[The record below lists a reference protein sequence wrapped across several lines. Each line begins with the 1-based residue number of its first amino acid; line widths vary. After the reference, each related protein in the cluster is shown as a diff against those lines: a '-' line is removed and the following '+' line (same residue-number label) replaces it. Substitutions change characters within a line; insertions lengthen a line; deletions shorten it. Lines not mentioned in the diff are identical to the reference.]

1 MNYNQFCQN
10 IGYTDKGTRD
20 WDNVKVRA
28 AYVKAFRPFFTLTEL
43 GRQIGKSHAT
53 IIHYQKLKFPRDKFY
68 ESTLDIAEKL
78 RGTIP
83 VPQVDEDEVMVTSVL
98 NYDYLLEQNA
108 KLATQVKEL
117 EAKLATLKEFVN
129 GI

>member
-1 MNYNQFCQN
+1 MNYKQFCKN

-20 WDNVKVRA
+20 WNNVKVRA
-28 AYVKAFRPFFTLTEL
+28 AYGKAFRPVFTLTEL
-43 GRQIGKSHAT
+43 GRQMGKTHAT
-53 IIHYQKLKFPRDKFY
+53 IIHYEKLKFPRDKFY

-83 VPQVDEDEVMVTSVL
+83 VPQEDEDEVMVTSVL

-108 KLATQVKEL
+108 KLVIQVKKL

>member
-1 MNYNQFCQN
+1 M
-10 IGYTDKGTRD
+10 
-20 WDNVKVRA
+20 
-28 AYVKAFRPFFTLTEL
+28 
-43 GRQIGKSHAT
+43 GKTHAT
-53 IIHYQKLKFPRDKFY
+53 IIHYEKLKFPRDKFY

-83 VPQVDEDEVMVTSVL
+83 VPQEDEDEVMVTSVL

-108 KLATQVKEL
+108 KLVIQVKKL

>member
-1 MNYNQFCQN
+1 MNYKQFCQN

-20 WDNVKVRA
+20 LNNVKVRA

-43 GRQIGKSHAT
+43 GRQMGKNHAT
-53 IIHYQKLKFPRDKFY
+53 IIHYEKLKFHRDKFY
-68 ESTLDIAEKL
+68 EATYEIAEKL

-83 VPQVDEDEVMVTSVL
+83 VPQVDEQSVMVTSVL

-108 KLATQVKEL
+108 KLVSQVKEL
-117 EAKLATLKEFVN
+117 ETKLAKLKEFVN

>member
-1 MNYNQFCQN
+1 MTYKKFCQN

-20 WDNVKVRA
+20 WNNVKVRA
-28 AYVKAFRPFFTLTEL
+28 AYVKAFRPFFTLSQL
-43 GRQIGKSHAT
+43 GHQMGKTHAT
-53 IIHYQKLKFPRDKFY
+53 IIHYEKLKFPRDKFY
-68 ESTLDIAEKL
+68 EATLEIALNL
-78 RGTIP
+78 RGELPEPEETE
-83 VPQVDEDEVMVTSVL
+83 EDRMVTSVM

-129 GI
+129 GV

>member
-43 GRQIGKSHAT
+43 GRQMGKSHAT

-83 VPQVDEDEVMVTSVL
+83 EPQVDEDEVMVTSVL

-108 KLATQVKEL
+108 KLANQVKEL
-117 EAKLATLKEFVN
+117 EAKLATLKQFVN

>member
-43 GRQIGKSHAT
+43 GRQMGKSHAT

-83 VPQVDEDEVMVTSVL
+83 VPQDDEDEVMVTSVL

-117 EAKLATLKEFVN
+117 EAKLATLKQFVN

>member
-1 MNYNQFCQN
+1 MNYKQFCKN

-20 WDNVKVRA
+20 WNNVKVRA

-43 GRQIGKSHAT
+43 GRQMGKTHAT
-53 IIHYQKLKFPRDKFY
+53 IIHYEKLKFPRDKFY
-68 ESTLDIAEKL
+68 EATLDIAEKL

-83 VPQVDEDEVMVTSVL
+83 VPQDDEDEVMVTSVL

-108 KLATQVKEL
+108 KLVNQVKEL
-117 EAKLATLKEFVN
+117 EAKLATLKQFVN

>member
-1 MNYNQFCQN
+1 MNYKQFCKN

-20 WDNVKVRA
+20 WNNVKVRA

-43 GRQIGKSHAT
+43 GRQMGKTHAT
-53 IIHYQKLKFPRDKFY
+53 IIHYEKLKFPRDKFY
-68 ESTLDIAEKL
+68 EATLDIAEKL

-83 VPQVDEDEVMVTSVL
+83 VPQEDEDEVMVTSVL

-108 KLATQVKEL
+108 KLANQVKEL
-117 EAKLATLKEFVN
+117 EAKLATLKQFVN

>member
-1 MNYNQFCQN
+1 MNYKQFCQN

-28 AYVKAFRPFFTLTEL
+28 AYVKAFRPFFTLAEL
-43 GRQIGKSHAT
+43 GRQMGKSHAT

-68 ESTLDIAEKL
+68 AATLDIAEKL

-83 VPQVDEDEVMVTSVL
+83 VPQDDEDEVMVTSVL

-117 EAKLATLKEFVN
+117 EAKLATLKQFVN

>member
-1 MNYNQFCQN
+1 MNYKQFCKN

-20 WDNVKVRA
+20 WNNVKVRA

-43 GRQIGKSHAT
+43 GRQMGKTHAT
-53 IIHYQKLKFPRDKFY
+53 IIHYEKLKFPRDKFY

-83 VPQVDEDEVMVTSVL
+83 VPQDDEDEVMVTSVL

-117 EAKLATLKEFVN
+117 EAKLATLKQFVN

>member
-43 GRQIGKSHAT
+43 GRQMGKSHAT

-83 VPQVDEDEVMVTSVL
+83 VPQEDEDEVMVTSVL

-108 KLATQVKEL
+108 KLVIQVKKL

>member
-43 GRQIGKSHAT
+43 GRQMGKSHAT

-117 EAKLATLKEFVN
+117 EAKLATLKQFVN
-129 GI
+129 GL

>member
-1 MNYNQFCQN
+1 MTYKKFCQN
-10 IGYTDKGTRD
+10 IGYTDNGARD
-20 WDNVKVRA
+20 WNNVKVRA
-28 AYVKAFRPFFTLTEL
+28 AYVKAFRPFFTLSQL
-43 GRQIGKSHAT
+43 GHQMGKTHAT
-53 IIHYQKLKFPRDKFY
+53 IIHYEKLKFPRDKFY
-68 ESTLDIAEKL
+68 ESALEIALNL
-78 RGTIP
+78 RGELPEPEETE
-83 VPQVDEDEVMVTSVL
+83 EDRMVTSVM

>member
-1 MNYNQFCQN
+1 MNYKQFCKN

-20 WDNVKVRA
+20 WNNVKVRA

-43 GRQIGKSHAT
+43 GRQMGKTHAT
-53 IIHYQKLKFPRDKFY
+53 IIHYEKLKFPRDKFY

-83 VPQVDEDEVMVTSVL
+83 VPQEDEDEVMVTSVL

-108 KLATQVKEL
+108 KLVIQVKKL
-117 EAKLATLKEFVN
+117 EAKLATLKQFVN
-129 GI
+129 GL

>member
-20 WDNVKVRA
+20 WNNVKVRA

-43 GRQIGKSHAT
+43 GRQMGKTHAT
-53 IIHYQKLKFPRDKFY
+53 IIHYEKLKFPRDKFY

-83 VPQVDEDEVMVTSVL
+83 VPQDDEDEVMVTSVL
-98 NYDYLLEQNA
+98 NYDYLFEQNA
-108 KLATQVKEL
+108 KLVNQVKEL
-117 EAKLATLKEFVN
+117 EAKLATLKQLVN